1 MGTGE
6 RAVRRVDPGHLRL
19 LAITAAPLRC
29 ERRPN
34 PPGGSCDG
42 ASPRRS
48 RAELAATSRRGVAAR
63 GLADVRRP
71 LPARGSRWGRARVGF
86 GPCGGGGLLLAVLA
100 RIARGVLDSLQDSAP
115 LADPLAPRDASTG
128 ASQPPPA
135 PAADAPGATE
145 PTVGPQAEVPAGS
158 N

>member
-1 MGTGE
+1 MAHPQG
-6 RAVRRVDPGHLRL
+6 DP
-19 LAITAAPLRC
+19 AP
-29 ERRPN
+29 
-34 PPGGSCDG
+34 SW
-42 ASPRRS
+42 PRRL
-48 RAELAATSRRGVAAR
+48 AEALLPAVLLTFVALYLLGVAA
-63 GLADVRRP
+63 GVEPEWAL
-71 LPARGSRWGRARVGF
+71 GRAAGVA
-86 GPCGGGGLLLAVLA
+86 LLLAVLA

-115 LADPLAPRDASTG
+115 LADPLAPRDVSTG